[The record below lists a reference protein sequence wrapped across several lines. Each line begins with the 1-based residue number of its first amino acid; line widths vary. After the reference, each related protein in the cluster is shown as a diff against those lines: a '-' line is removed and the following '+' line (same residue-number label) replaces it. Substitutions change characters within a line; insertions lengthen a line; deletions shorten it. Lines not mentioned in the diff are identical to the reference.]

1 MLKSELIEKLK
12 DIEDD
17 ADINEAILALD
28 DFKPNKDIDLSKLTT
43 DQYKTLLETNEVVK
57 AYYQSQFD
65 TAIST
70 AVNDHDEK
78 FMKEKFPQLL
88 EDEIKKRDDKNK
100 TPEQIQLEKMQ
111 TELENMKKENARE
124 KSINKYS
131 KILADKKLPAELIDF
146 VIGED
151 DTATEKNIETFN
163 TLIGKITEDSL
174 KNNAAKPSG
183 SGTNTNTTV
192 DADTQLMAN
201 AMGVDISAE

>member
-17 ADINEAILALD
+17 ADINEVILALD

>member
-12 DIEDD
+12 DIADD
-17 ADINEAILALD
+17 ADVNEAILALD

-70 AVNDHDEK
+70 AVTDHDEK
-78 FMKEKFPQLL
+78 FMKEKFPKLL

-111 TELENMKKENARE
+111 AELENMKKENAKE

-174 KNNAAKPSG
+174 KKNAAKPSG
-183 SGTNTNTTV
+183 SGINTNTTV

-201 AMGVDISAE
+201 AMGVDIAAE